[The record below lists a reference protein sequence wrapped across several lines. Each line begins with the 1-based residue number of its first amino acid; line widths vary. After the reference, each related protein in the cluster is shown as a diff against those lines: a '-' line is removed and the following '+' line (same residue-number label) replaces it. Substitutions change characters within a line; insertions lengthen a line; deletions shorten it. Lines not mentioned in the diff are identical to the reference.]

1 MSLWNTIKN
10 MIFKQEAKSTVN
22 TLEEIADPPL
32 KIGEYPKFVSETS
45 YSVKYEEESAF
56 FEYITFKVA
65 GTSHYQKEIK
75 KAISKEKND
84 GFNFEEKYDGMTNSE
99 ILENTYD
106 EPIFIHHKEF
116 FSECEFQLEE
126 NNEHDAKAIEVYV
139 NGYKVG
145 HVPRKNYQE
154 GQDFIFKYLK
164 QGISYPISAMLYGGK
179 YKINRNDSSVDTGET
194 DYKIECEVIIKTD
207 KQVDKVINPI
217 K

>member
-1 MSLWNTIKN
+1 MFKTDSETIENAIEETKN
-10 MIFKQEAKSTVN
+10 QPE
-22 TLEEIADPPL
+22 
-32 KIGEYPKFVSETS
+32 KIEVYPKKISETV
-45 YSVKYEEESAF
+45 YSIKYEEESAF

-126 NNEHDAKAIEVYV
+126 NNEHDAKAIGVYV